1 MKYVANNGRYGV
13 AFEVTFNNRPMKIEF
28 DRKRVFLD
36 TGNIA
41 TSGIT
46 TVEDEL
52 YNVLLTNKRFK
63 KMIDE
68 GELKLVDEKA
78 LKGTSEELD
87 VLKAENEALKVQLKE
102 AEKKN
107 SKPKEDKETNKELKA
122 KDAEIKS
129 LKAQLEALT
138 KDKKVLM
145 IQKDSKNGS
154 NYKWKTTKNKQRMV

>member
-1 MKYVANNGRYGV
+1 MKYVANYGRYGV

-87 VLKAENEALKVQLKE
+87 VLKSENEALKAQLKE
-102 AEKKN
+102 VEKKN
-107 SKPKEDKETNKELKA
+107 NKPKEDKETNKELKA

-138 KDKKVLM
+138 KDKKVETNV
-145 IQKDSKNGS
+145 DGF
-154 NYKWKTTKNKQRMV
+154 

>member
-138 KDKKVLM
+138 KDKKVETNV
-145 IQKDSKNGS
+145 DGF
-154 NYKWKTTKNKQRMV
+154 

>member
-36 TGNIA
+36 TGKIS

-87 VLKAENEALKVQLKE
+87 VLKAENEALKSQLKE
-102 AEKKN
+102 VEKKN
-107 SKPKEDKETNKELKA
+107 NKSKEDKELKA

-138 KDKKVLM
+138 KDKKVETNV
-145 IQKDSKNGS
+145 DGF
-154 NYKWKTTKNKQRMV
+154 

>member
-1 MKYVANNGRYGV
+1 MKYIANYGRYGV

-87 VLKAENEALKVQLKE
+87 VLKSENEALKAQLKE
-102 AEKKN
+102 VEKKN
-107 SKPKEDKETNKELKA
+107 NKPKEDKETNKELKA

-138 KDKKVLM
+138 KDKKVETNV
-145 IQKDSKNGS
+145 DGF
-154 NYKWKTTKNKQRMV
+154 

>member
-46 TVEDEL
+46 TVEDKL
-52 YNVLLTNKRFK
+52 YEVLLTNKRFK

-87 VLKAENEALKVQLKE
+87 VLKSENEALKAQLKE

-107 SKPKEDKETNKELKA
+107 NKSKEDKETNKELKA

-138 KDKKVLM
+138 KDKKVETNV
-145 IQKDSKNGS
+145 DGF
-154 NYKWKTTKNKQRMV
+154 

>member
-46 TVEDEL
+46 TVEDDL
-52 YNVLLTNKRFK
+52 YEVLLTNKRFK

-87 VLKAENEALKVQLKE
+87 VLKAENEALKAQLKE

-107 SKPKEDKETNKELKA
+107 NKPKEDKETNKELKA

-138 KDKKVLM
+138 KDKKVETNV
-145 IQKDSKNGS
+145 DGF
-154 NYKWKTTKNKQRMV
+154 

>member
-1 MKYVANNGRYGV
+1 MKYVANFGRYGV

-52 YNVLLTNKRFK
+52 YKVLLTNKRFK

-87 VLKAENEALKVQLKE
+87 VLKSENEALKAQLKE
-102 AEKKN
+102 VEKKN
-107 SKPKEDKETNKELKA
+107 NKPKEDKETNKELKA

-138 KDKKVLM
+138 KDKKVETNV
-145 IQKDSKNGS
+145 DGF
-154 NYKWKTTKNKQRMV
+154 

>member
-1 MKYVANNGRYGV
+1 MKYIANNGRYGV

-46 TVEDEL
+46 TVEDNL
-52 YNVLLTNKRFK
+52 YEVLLTNKRFK

-87 VLKAENEALKVQLKE
+87 VLKAENEALKSQLKE
-102 AEKKN
+102 VEKKN
-107 SKPKEDKETNKELKA
+107 NKPKEDKETNKELKA
-122 KDAEIKS
+122 KDVEIKS

-138 KDKKVLM
+138 KDKKVETNV
-145 IQKDSKNGS
+145 DGF
-154 NYKWKTTKNKQRMV
+154 

>member
-1 MKYVANNGRYGV
+1 MKYIANNGRYGV

-46 TVEDEL
+46 TVEDNL
-52 YNVLLTNKRFK
+52 YEVLLTNKRFK

-87 VLKAENEALKVQLKE
+87 VLKAENEALKSQIKE
-102 AEKKN
+102 VEKKN
-107 SKPKEDKETNKELKA
+107 NKPKEDK
-122 KDAEIKS
+122 
-129 LKAQLEALT
+129 
-138 KDKKVLM
+138 
-145 IQKDSKNGS
+145 
-154 NYKWKTTKNKQRMV
+154 

>member
-46 TVEDEL
+46 TVEDKL
-52 YNVLLTNKRFK
+52 YEVLLTNKRFK

-87 VLKAENEALKVQLKE
+87 VLKAENEALKSQLKE

-107 SKPKEDKETNKELKA
+107 NKPKEDKETNKELKA

-138 KDKKVLM
+138 KDKKVETNV
-145 IQKDSKNGS
+145 DGF
-154 NYKWKTTKNKQRMV
+154 

>member
-1 MKYVANNGRYGV
+1 MKYISNTGRYGV
-13 AFEVTFNNRPMKIEF
+13 AFEVTFNGRPTTVEF

-52 YNVLLTNKRFK
+52 YDVLLTNKRFK
-63 KMIDE
+63 KMIGE
-68 GELKLVDEKA
+68 GELTLVDEKA

-87 VLKAENEALKVQLKE
+87 VLKAENEALKAQLEKAGKE
-102 AEKKN
+102 GNTARA
-107 SKPKEDKETNKELKA
+107 DKETKKVLKA
-122 KDAEIKS
+122 KDDEIKS

-138 KDKKVLM
+138 KDKKAEA
-145 IQKDSKNGS
+145 DTDGF
-154 NYKWKTTKNKQRMV
+154 

>member
-52 YNVLLTNKRFK
+52 YNVLLTNKRFT

-107 SKPKEDKETNKELKA
+107 NKSKEDKETNKELKA

-138 KDKKVLM
+138 KDKKVETNV
-145 IQKDSKNGS
+145 DGF
-154 NYKWKTTKNKQRMV
+154 

>member
-46 TVEDEL
+46 TVEDDL
-52 YNVLLTNKRFK
+52 YEVLLTNKRFK

-78 LKGTSEELD
+78 LKGTSEEID
-87 VLKAENEALKVQLKE
+87 VLKAENEALKSQLKE
-102 AEKKN
+102 VEKKN
-107 SKPKEDKETNKELKA
+107 NKSKEDKELKA

-138 KDKKVLM
+138 KDKKVETNV
-145 IQKDSKNGS
+145 DGF
-154 NYKWKTTKNKQRMV
+154 

>member
-46 TVEDEL
+46 TVEDDL
-52 YNVLLTNKRFK
+52 YEVLLTNKRFK

-87 VLKAENEALKVQLKE
+87 VLKAENEALKSQLKE
-102 AEKKN
+102 VEKKN
-107 SKPKEDKETNKELKA
+107 NKSKEDKELKA

-138 KDKKVLM
+138 KDKKVETNV
-145 IQKDSKNGS
+145 DGF
-154 NYKWKTTKNKQRMV
+154 

>member
-1 MKYVANNGRYGV
+1 MKYVAKNGRYGV

-28 DRKRVFLD
+28 DRKRLFLD

-46 TVEDEL
+46 TVEDKL
-52 YNVLLTNKRFK
+52 YEVLLTNKRFK

-87 VLKAENEALKVQLKE
+87 VLKSENEALKAQLKE
-102 AEKKN
+102 VEKKN
-107 SKPKEDKETNKELKA
+107 NKPKEDKETNKELKA
-122 KDAEIKS
+122 KDVEIKS

-138 KDKKVLM
+138 KDKKVETNV
-145 IQKDSKNGS
+145 DGF
-154 NYKWKTTKNKQRMV
+154 

>member
-87 VLKAENEALKVQLKE
+87 VLKAENEALKSQIKE
-102 AEKKN
+102 VEKKN
-107 SKPKEDKETNKELKA
+107 NKLKEDKETNKELKA

-138 KDKKVLM
+138 KDKKVETNV
-145 IQKDSKNGS
+145 DGF
-154 NYKWKTTKNKQRMV
+154 

>member
-46 TVEDEL
+46 TVEDNL
-52 YNVLLTNKRFK
+52 YEVLLTNKRFK

-87 VLKAENEALKVQLKE
+87 VLKAENEALKSQLKE

-107 SKPKEDKETNKELKA
+107 NKPKEDKETNKELKA

-138 KDKKVLM
+138 KDKKVETNV
-145 IQKDSKNGS
+145 DGF
-154 NYKWKTTKNKQRMV
+154 

>member
-138 KDKKVLM
+138 KDTKVETNV
-145 IQKDSKNGS
+145 DGF
-154 NYKWKTTKNKQRMV
+154 

>member
-87 VLKAENEALKVQLKE
+87 VLKAENEALKSQLKE
-102 AEKKN
+102 VEKKN
-107 SKPKEDKETNKELKA
+107 NKSKEDKELKA

-138 KDKKVLM
+138 KDKKVETNV
-145 IQKDSKNGS
+145 DGF
-154 NYKWKTTKNKQRMV
+154 

>member
-46 TVEDEL
+46 TVEDKL
-52 YNVLLTNKRFK
+52 YEVLLTNKRFK

-68 GELKLVDEKA
+68 EELKLVDEKA

-87 VLKAENEALKVQLKE
+87 VLKSENEALKAQLKE

-107 SKPKEDKETNKELKA
+107 NKPKEDKETNKELKA

-138 KDKKVLM
+138 KDKKVETNV
-145 IQKDSKNGS
+145 DGF
-154 NYKWKTTKNKQRMV
+154 

>member
-1 MKYVANNGRYGV
+1 MKYIANNGRYGV

-28 DRKRVFLD
+28 DRKRMFLD

-46 TVEDEL
+46 TVEDNL
-52 YNVLLTNKRFK
+52 YEVLLTNKRFK

-87 VLKAENEALKVQLKE
+87 VLKAENEALKSQLKE
-102 AEKKN
+102 VEKKN
-107 SKPKEDKETNKELKA
+107 NKPKDDKETNKELKA

-138 KDKKVLM
+138 KDKKVETNV
-145 IQKDSKNGS
+145 DGF
-154 NYKWKTTKNKQRMV
+154 

>member
-87 VLKAENEALKVQLKE
+87 VLKAENEALKSQLKE
-102 AEKKN
+102 VEKKN
-107 SKPKEDKETNKELKA
+107 NKSKEDKETNKELKA

-138 KDKKVLM
+138 KDKKVETNV
-145 IQKDSKNGS
+145 DGF
-154 NYKWKTTKNKQRMV
+154 

>member
-1 MKYVANNGRYGV
+1 
-13 AFEVTFNNRPMKIEF
+13 MKIEF

-63 KMIDE
+63 KMVDE

-87 VLKAENEALKVQLKE
+87 VLKAENEALKSQLKE
-102 AEKKN
+102 VEKKN
-107 SKPKEDKETNKELKA
+107 NKSKEDKELKA

-138 KDKKVLM
+138 KDKKVETNV
-145 IQKDSKNGS
+145 DGF
-154 NYKWKTTKNKQRMV
+154 

>member
-1 MKYVANNGRYGV
+1 MKYIANNGRYGV

-46 TVEDEL
+46 TVEDNL
-52 YNVLLTNKRFK
+52 YEVLLTNKRFK

-87 VLKAENEALKVQLKE
+87 VLKAENEALKSQLKE
-102 AEKKN
+102 VEKKN
-107 SKPKEDKETNKELKA
+107 NKPKEDKETNKELKA

-138 KDKKVLM
+138 KDKKVETNV
-145 IQKDSKNGS
+145 DGF
-154 NYKWKTTKNKQRMV
+154 

>member
-1 MKYVANNGRYGV
+1 MKYVSNTGRYGV
-13 AFEVTFNNRPMKIEF
+13 AFEVIFNSRPMTVEF

-46 TVEDEL
+46 TVEDKM
-52 YNVLLTNKRFK
+52 YDVLLKNKRFK

-87 VLKAENEALKVQLKE
+87 VLKAENEALKVQL
-102 AEKKN
+102 EKARNTDNTDEK
-107 SKPKEDKETNKELKA
+107 DKKTEKELKA
-122 KDAEIKS
+122 KDAEINA
-129 LKAQLEALT
+129 LKAQLEAL
-138 KDKKVLM
+138 
-145 IQKDSKNGS
+145 SKNKDEVVASETDGF
-154 NYKWKTTKNKQRMV
+154 